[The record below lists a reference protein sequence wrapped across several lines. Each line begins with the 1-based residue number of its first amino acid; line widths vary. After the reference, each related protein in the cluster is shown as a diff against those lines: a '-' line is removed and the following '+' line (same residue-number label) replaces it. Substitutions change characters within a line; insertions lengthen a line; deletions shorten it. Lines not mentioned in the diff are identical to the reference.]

1 MARKDLP
8 RTMTVTGSSELYS
21 LTWNGYTNLEN
32 QLSTSRVTEDDLFDQ
47 RAHSTSA
54 RHATCL
60 NAMEEAYRELN
71 EGRAGYRPRIDF
83 YVPEEPHYYR
93 WGTMEG
99 ASRKL
104 GVFAIRTKS
113 DMLAWEEQDG
123 FKVEDKYCMQR
134 GTYCGLI
141 FLLSTRNAEPLAL
154 MNDGFLQHMRVGAC
168 AGLGTKYLARKN
180 SKVLAMIGS
189 GGMARTYAMAIK
201 QVRPIETMRVF
212 SPTKANREA
221 YAAEMTEQLDIE
233 VVPVDSPEKALKGA
247 DIVSLTTD
255 SLVPV
260 IKADWLEP
268 GMHINNVRNN
278 ETGADVLKRAD
289 VRARLGTSTLFADR
303 SVSGVATG
311 SDGMFAYI
319 AGNAEEK
326 QQIPCCAASGYRQS
340 QYRHSARYHGRPLGG
355 PGQRSAGYVSQQ
367 PGDSRAPVRRRRR
380 DGLQSGE
387 SQRDSAIPCRLN
399 GSHRI

>member
-1 MARKDLP
+1 MIF
-8 RTMTVTGSSELYS
+8 
-21 LTWNGYTNLEN
+21 LTNEHIQQVL
-32 QLSTSRVTEDDLFDQ
+32 DMP
-47 RAHSTSA
+47 
-54 RHATCL
+54 TCL
-60 NAMEEAYRELN
+60 NAMEEAYLELN

-104 GVFAIRTKS
+104 GVFAIRMKS

-154 MNDGFLQHMRVGAC
+154 MNDGYLQHMRVGAC
-168 AGLGTKYLARKN
+168 AGLGTKYLARRN

-201 QVRPIETMRVF
+201 EVRPIETMRVF
-212 SPTKANREA
+212 SPTKANRER
-221 YAAEMTEQLDIE
+221 YAQEMTEKLDIE
-233 VVPVDSPEKALKGA
+233 VVAVDSPEKALKGA

-260 IKADWLEP
+260 IKAEWLEP

-278 ETGADVLKRAD
+278 EIGADVLNRAH

-319 AGNAEEK
+319 AGSAAEK
-326 QQIPCCAASGYRQS
+326 QQIPVAPHHDVDNPNIGTVPDIMAGRWVGRASDEQITFLNNQGTQ
-340 QYRHSARYHGRPLGG
+340 
-355 PGQRSAGYVSQQ
+355 
-367 PGDSRAPVRRRRR
+367 
-380 DGLQSGE
+380 GLQFAAVGGTAYHRARAQGLGHPLPLE
-387 SQRDSAIPCRLN
+387 WFTQNIRD
-399 GSHRI
+399 

>member
-1 MARKDLP
+1 MIF
-8 RTMTVTGSSELYS
+8 
-21 LTWNGYTNLEN
+21 LTNEHIQQVL
-32 QLSTSRVTEDDLFDQ
+32 DMP
-47 RAHSTSA
+47 
-54 RHATCL
+54 TCL
-60 NAMEEAYRELN
+60 RAMEDAYHELN

-104 GVFAIRTKS
+104 GVFAIRMKS

-123 FKVEDKYCMQR
+123 FNVEDKYCMQR

-154 MNDGFLQHMRVGAC
+154 MNDGYLQHMRVGAC
-168 AGLGTKYLARKN
+168 AGLGTKYLSRKN
-180 SKVLAMIGS
+180 SKVVAMIGS

-212 SPTKANREA
+212 SPTKKNREA
-221 YAAEMTEQLDIE
+221 YAAEMTEKLDIE

-260 IKADWLEP
+260 IKAEWLEP

-278 ETGADVLKRAD
+278 EAGADVLQRAD

-303 SVSGVATG
+303 TASGVATG

-319 AGNAEEK
+319 AGSNEEK
-326 QQIPCCAASGYRQS
+326 KKIPVAPHQDIDNPNIGTVPDIMAGRWVGRANDQQITFLNNQGTQ
-340 QYRHSARYHGRPLGG
+340 
-355 PGQRSAGYVSQQ
+355 
-367 PGDSRAPVRRRRR
+367 
-380 DGLQSGE
+380 GLQFAAVGGTAYNLAKARGLGHPLPLE
-387 SQRDSAIPCRLN
+387 WFTQNIRD
-399 GSHRI
+399 

>member
-1 MARKDLP
+1 MIF
-8 RTMTVTGSSELYS
+8 
-21 LTWNGYTNLEN
+21 LTNEHIQQVL
-32 QLSTSRVTEDDLFDQ
+32 DMPI
-47 RAHSTSA
+47 
-54 RHATCL
+54 CL
-60 NAMEEAYRELN
+60 KAMEDAYHELN

-83 YVPEEPHYYR
+83 YVPAEPHYYR

-104 GVFAIRTKS
+104 GVFAIRMKS

-123 FKVEDKYCMQR
+123 FNVEDKYCMQR

-168 AGLGTKYLARKN
+168 AGLGTKYLSRKN

-201 QVRPIETMRVF
+201 EVRPIEIMRVF
-212 SPTKANREA
+212 SPTKANRER
-221 YAAEMTEQLDIE
+221 YAREMTEQLDIE
-233 VVPVDSPEKALKGA
+233 VIPVDSPEKALKGA

-278 ETGADVLKRAD
+278 ETGVDVLERAD
-289 VRARLGTSTLFADR
+289 VRARLGTSTLFAER
-303 SVSGVATG
+303 NVSGVATG

-319 AGNAEEK
+319 AGSAEEK
-326 QQIPCCAASGYRQS
+326 KQIPVAPHQDIDNPNIGTVPDIMA
-340 QYRHSARYHGRPLGG
+340 GRWVG
-355 PGQRSAGYVSQQ
+355 RANDQQ
-367 PGDSRAPVRRRRR
+367 VTFLNNQGTQ
-380 DGLQSGE
+380 GLQFAAVGGTAYNLAKAKGLGHRLPLE
-387 SQRDSAIPCRLN
+387 WFTQNIRD
-399 GSHRI
+399 

>member
-1 MARKDLP
+1 M
-8 RTMTVTGSSELYS
+8 
-21 LTWNGYTNLEN
+21 
-32 QLSTSRVTEDDLFDQ
+32 
-47 RAHSTSA
+47 
-54 RHATCL
+54 
-60 NAMEEAYRELN
+60 
-71 EGRAGYRPRIDF
+71 
-83 YVPEEPHYYR
+83 
-93 WGTMEG
+93 
-99 ASRKL
+99 
-104 GVFAIRTKS
+104 KS

-168 AGLGTKYLARKN
+168 AGLGTKYLSRKN

-189 GGMARTYAMAIK
+189 GGMARTYATVIK
-201 QVRPIETMRVF
+201 EVRPIETMRVF
-212 SPTKANREA
+212 SPTKANRER
-221 YAAEMTEQLDIE
+221 YAQEMTEQLDIE
-233 VVPVDSPEKALKGA
+233 VVPVDSPEKALRGA

-260 IKADWLEP
+260 IKADWVEP

-278 ETGADVLKRAD
+278 ETGADVLERAD

-319 AGNAEEK
+319 AGSAEEK
-326 QQIPCCAASGYRQS
+326 QKSPLRRITISTIRI
-340 QYRHSARYHGRPLGG
+340 SARCPISWPADG
-355 PGQRSAGYVSQQ
+355 SAG
-367 PGDSRAPVRRRRR
+367 PTISRSRFSTIRGLKAPVRRRRR
-380 DGLQSGE
+380 HRLQSGE
-387 SQRDSAIPCRLN
+387 GQGTRPSPAA
-399 GSHRI
+399 